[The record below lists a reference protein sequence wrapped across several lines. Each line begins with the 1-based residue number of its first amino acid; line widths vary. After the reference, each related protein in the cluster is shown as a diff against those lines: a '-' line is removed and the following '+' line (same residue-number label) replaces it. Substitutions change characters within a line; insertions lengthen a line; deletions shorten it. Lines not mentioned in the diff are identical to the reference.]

1 MLATTRAV
9 LAAAVA
15 LAPTVVAGGTTFV
28 STWKAPVARPL
39 NFKGKKVAAL
49 VISKEKAVRFGAED
63 YLAREITQRGAQGLA
78 AYGLIPEELTQD
90 KEKAKAILEK
100 EGVAGVVAMRV
111 VGKDQQMSANAASFY
126 AGPAYATFWGSGYYS
141 WGWGGVYDASYLRTD
156 TIVSV
161 ETLVFS
167 LEQDKLVW
175 AGVSQ
180 TTNPT
185 KVPEF
190 IKKLTAKV
198 ADELKKQG
206 LIKKN

>member
-1 MLATTRAV
+1 MAGATT
-9 LAAAVA
+9 LAATFAA
-15 LAPTVVAGGTTFV
+15 AGTTFV
-28 STWKAPVARPL
+28 STWKAPEAQPL
-39 NFKGKKVAAL
+39 NFKGKKVVAL

-63 YLAREITQRGAQGLA
+63 YLTRELTQRGVQGLA

-111 VGKDQQMSANAASFY
+111 VGKDQQMSGTAASYY

-141 WGWGGVYDASYLRTD
+141 WGWSGVYDPGYLRTD

-180 TTNPT
+180 TTNP
-185 KVPEF
+185 KRVPDF
-190 IKKLTAKV
+190 IKQLTAKV
-198 ADELKKQG
+198 AGELKKQG
-206 LIKKN
+206 LIKK

>member
-1 MLATTRAV
+1 MPRTTTAV
-9 LAAAVA
+9 LLTA
-15 LAPTVVAGGTTFV
+15 LAATAALAGTSFV
-28 STWKAPVARPL
+28 STWKAPDAGPL
-39 NFKGKKVAAL
+39 NFRGKKVAAL

-63 YLAREITQRGAQGLA
+63 YLAREITQRGATGVQ

-90 KEKAKAILEK
+90 KEKAKEILQQA
-100 EGVAGVVAMRV
+100 GVAGVVAMRV
-111 VGKDQQMSANAASFY
+111 VGKDQEMSGTAASYY

-141 WGWGGVYDASYLRTD
+141 WGWSGVYDPGYLRTD

-180 TTNPT
+180 TTNPK
-185 KVPEF
+185 KVPDF
-190 IKKLTAKV
+190 IKQLTAKV
-198 ADELKKQG
+198 ASQLKNEG
-206 LIKKN
+206 LIKK